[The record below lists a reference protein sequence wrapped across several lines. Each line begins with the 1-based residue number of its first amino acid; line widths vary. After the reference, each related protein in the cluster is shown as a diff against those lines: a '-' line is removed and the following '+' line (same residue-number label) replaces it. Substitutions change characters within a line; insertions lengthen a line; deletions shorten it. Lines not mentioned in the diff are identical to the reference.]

1 MKLGSIELQ
10 TVSGGLC
17 YLDAGTLYGVVPRV
31 LWELKT
37 PADEKN
43 RILQQT
49 NCVLATIDGRNVLVD
64 TGYGSKLPEKQ
75 QRNLSSEPGDPLLQN
90 LKAAGV
96 APEDIDV
103 VVFSHLHFDHAGGA
117 TRVNEAGEVV
127 PSFPNAEYVAQ
138 RREWVM
144 ATSELPELRGAYP
157 QENLLPLHALGQL
170 RLIDGNVE
178 VLPGLRAIV
187 TGGHTEGHQ
196 ALVFESD
203 NQTAVFLGDICGTRS
218 HLPVLWCMAYD
229 TNLLQ
234 TRRIKADLLGEV
246 ADRDWL
252 ALFDHDPE
260 YAAARLS
267 RDDRADFIASDLIET
282 L

>member
-1 MKLGSIELQ
+1 MKLGTIELR
-10 TVSGGLC
+10 TVSGGVC
-17 YLDAGTLYGVVPRV
+17 RLDAGTLYGVVPRA
-31 LWELKT
+31 LWERKT

-43 RILQQT
+43 RIPQQT

-75 QRNLSSEPGDPLLQN
+75 RRNLDSEAGDPLLRN
-90 LKAAGV
+90 LDTAGFT
-96 APEDIDV
+96 PDDIDV

-117 TRVNEAGEVV
+117 TRTSDEGDVV
-127 PSFPNAEYVAQ
+127 PSFPNAEYIAQ

-144 ATSELPELRGAYP
+144 ATSGLPELRGAYP
-157 QENLLPLHALGQL
+157 QENLWPLHASGQL
-170 RLIDGNVE
+170 RLVDGNAE
-178 VLPGLRAIV
+178 ILPGLRSIV

-196 ALVFESD
+196 ALVFESGTE
-203 NQTAVFLGDICGTRS
+203 TAVFLGDICGTRA

-234 TRRIKADLLGEV
+234 TRRSKADLLGEI
-246 ADRDWL
+246 ADNDWL
-252 ALFDHDPE
+252 ALLDHDPDC
-260 YAAARLS
+260 AAVRLS
-267 RDDRADFIASDLIET
+267 RDDRSDFVASDLIET

>member
-1 MKLGSIELQ
+1 MKLGSIELT
-10 TVSGGLC
+10 TVSGGVC
-17 YLDAGTLYGVVPRV
+17 HLDAGTLYGVVPRV
-31 LWELKT
+31 LWERKT

-43 RILQQT
+43 RIPQQT
-49 NCVLATIDGRNVLVD
+49 NCVLAQMDSRNVLID

-75 QRNLSSEPGDPLLQN
+75 RKNLSSEPGDPLVRN
-90 LKAAGV
+90 LAEVGLS
-96 APEDIDV
+96 PEDIDM

-117 TRVNEAGEVV
+117 TKINDAGEVV
-127 PSFPNAEYVAQ
+127 PAFPNAEYVAQ
-138 RREWVM
+138 RREWVI

-157 QENLLPLHALGQL
+157 QENLWPLHASGQL

-178 VLPGLRAIV
+178 ILSGLRAIV

-196 ALVFESD
+196 ALVFESGD
-203 NQTAVFLGDICGTRS
+203 ETAVFLGDICGTRA

-234 TRRIKADLLGEV
+234 TRRIKADLLGEI
-246 ADRDWL
+246 ADSNWL
-252 ALFDHDPE
+252 ALLDHDPE
-260 YAAARLS
+260 YAAIRLN
-267 RDDRADFIASDLIET
+267 RDDRADFVASELIET